1 MTRILAVLIA
11 ALLAGHASAQYVESG
26 GYWWKGGIPY
36 TRSIVSQK
44 YALGGGCYSYQNVY
58 SYSPVQTYT
67 LPSPTDADW
76 KNKLLDIAAKKDDF
90 QNYLQAVRALGL
102 DQPTAQSSHYSYQQ
116 AQAGSTVY
124 GTTTYNQ
131 IAEAYG
137 SVDPMVLFQQQ
148 SRLTQNAQ
156 DAGREANQLFSAR
169 LEQVGNAQAKVA
181 EILARGEVAKQLLKA
196 AEPTGAKFTQSVTV
210 TNSGGSTTTTLPPL
224 PQPQASSLQ
233 QVIATRCLACHS
245 GGRLEKSKDSTL
257 FPAGC
262 DMSRYAE
269 FSREQKWRTI
279 ELVVAGSMPKD
290 GQALSAAETGLFYA
304 DWYGTNPGGPQPI
317 PPANVPPLPAAPVK
331 D

>member
-1 MTRILAVLIA
+1 MTRIFAALIA
-11 ALLAGHASAQYVESG
+11 ALIATDAGAQYVESG
-26 GYWWKGGIPY
+26 GYFWRGGIPY
-36 TRSIVSQK
+36 TRSVVSQK
-44 YALGGGCYSYQNVY
+44 YALGNGCYGYQNAY
-58 SYSPVQTYT
+58 SYAPVQSYT
-67 LPSPTDADW
+67 LPAPTDADW
-76 KNKLLDIAAKKDDF
+76 KTRLLDIAAKKDDF

-102 DQPTAQSSHYSYQQ
+102 DQPVVSASNYQYQS

-124 GTTTYNQ
+124 GTATYSQ

-196 AEPTGAKFTQSVTV
+196 AEPSGATFKQSVTV
-210 TNSGGSTTTTLPPL
+210 TNHGVDSTAGLVSIAP
-224 PQPQASSLQ
+224 AANLQ
-233 QVIATRCLACHS
+233 QLIATRCLACHS
-245 GGRLEKSKDSTL
+245 GGRLEKSKDSVL

-262 DMSRYAE
+262 DMSKYAT
-269 FSREQKWRTI
+269 FTADQKWRTI
-279 ELVVAGSMPKD
+279 ELVVNGNMPKD
-290 GQALSAAETGLFYA
+290 GQPLTPRELGLFYA
-304 DWYGTNPGGPQPI
+304 DIHGTPQPQ
-317 PPANVPPLPAAPVK
+317 PVVPPLPASPVK